1 MHKNNFLNWLLTS
14 ETVVLY
20 MTGWANT
27 KPLLVLLP
35 TSQWWCACT
44 KGIDCYLLSILS
56 IVTVVDPGE
65 RPRWQSTHI
74 VRYWQTTPW
83 KRVQGNRSPNKG
95 HIGQEMA
102 RKFGPLC
109 LVQVSN
115 FFLQVAKIY
124 EFSIPLL
131 DP

>member
-1 MHKNNFLNWLLTS
+1 MFS
-14 ETVVLY
+14 
-20 MTGWANT
+20 
-27 KPLLVLLP
+27 
-35 TSQWWCACT
+35 
-44 KGIDCYLLSILS
+44 
-56 IVTVVDPGE
+56 
-65 RPRWQSTHI
+65 QSTHI
-74 VRYWQTTPW
+74 IRLTDKPFPW

-95 HIGQEMA
+95 HIGPEMV

-115 FFLQVAKIY
+115 FFPQVAIKIY

>member
-1 MHKNNFLNWLLTS
+1 MWQDVLHH
-14 ETVVLY
+14 VVGQHEWSDGQCSY
-20 MTGWANT
+20 S
-27 KPLLVLLP
+27 PL
-35 TSQWWCACT
+35 
-44 KGIDCYLLSILS
+44 ILS
-56 IVTVVDPGE
+56 DTDKPF
-65 RPRWQSTHI
+65 
-74 VRYWQTTPW
+74 PW

-95 HIGQEMA
+95 HIEQEMA
-102 RKFGPLC
+102 RKFGLLC

>member
-1 MHKNNFLNWLLTS
+1 MWEDVLHH
-14 ETVVLY
+14 VVGEHEWSDGQCSHSPLILSD
-20 MTGWANT
+20 TD
-27 KPLLVLLP
+27 KPLLG
-35 TSQWWCACT
+35 
-44 KGIDCYLLSILS
+44 KGS
-56 IVTVVDPGE
+56 
-65 RPRWQSTHI
+65 
-74 VRYWQTTPW
+74 
-83 KRVQGNRSPNKG
+83 QGNRSPNKG

-131 DP
+131 KIHKSPQIGKQLLDLHIK